1 VRSKKRGAK
10 SFYGCTNYAAT
21 PSCDFKLWQKP
32 VAIPCP
38 VCKCPF
44 MTIGGGAKNPKL
56 ICGRGKE
63 CGHSQP
69 LEEGMLEGLEKKG
82 HNGAENGA
90 ADAPGGDDA
99 AEAPKRG
106 GKNRAASVSP

>member
-1 VRSKKRGAK
+1 M
-10 SFYGCTNYAAT
+10 
-21 PSCDFKLWQKP
+21 
-32 VAIPCP
+32 IPCP

-63 CGHSQP
+63 CGHSEP
-69 LEEGMLEGLEKKG
+69 LEEGRLE
-82 HNGAENGA
+82 AVAAAAAAAA
-90 ADAPGGDDA
+90 ADGASDTPSDTPES

-106 GKNRAASVSP
+106 GKRTAAAVSP

>member
-1 VRSKKRGAK
+1 
-10 SFYGCTNYAAT
+10 
-21 PSCDFKLWQKP
+21 
-32 VAIPCP
+32 
-38 VCKCPF
+38 

-69 LEEGMLEGLEKKG
+69 LEEGMLEGLAK
-82 HNGAENGA
+82 NGANGA
-90 ADAPGGDDA
+90 QHAAAGEAPDGDDV